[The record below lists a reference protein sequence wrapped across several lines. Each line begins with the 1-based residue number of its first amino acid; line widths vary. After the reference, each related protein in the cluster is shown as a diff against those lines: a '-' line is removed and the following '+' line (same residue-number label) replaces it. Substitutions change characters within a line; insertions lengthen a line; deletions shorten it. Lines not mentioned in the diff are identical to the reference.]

1 MPRTLSVTI
10 RNRLDELD
18 RLFAGIDGF
27 AAEQH
32 LSDDDA
38 YLIHLVLDEIVV
50 NVIRH
55 GFDDDRDHDIV
66 VALAIDEAGVLSIRV
81 EDDGRPFNP
90 LDRPPPDLTIP
101 VEERPIGG
109 LGIFI
114 TRQSVDEMSYRRDGG
129 RNILTMTKTLS
140 G

>member
-1 MPRTLSVTI
+1 VAPTLSVTI
-10 RNRLDELD
+10 LNRLDDLD
-18 RLFAGIDGF
+18 RLFSAVDGF
-27 AAEQH
+27 VAEHH

-55 GFDDDRDHDIV
+55 GFDDDRDHEIRV
-66 VALAIDEAGVLSIRV
+66 TLAIDAEDALSIRV
-81 EDDGRPFNP
+81 EDEGRPFNP
-90 LDRPPPDLTIP
+90 LDRPPPDLTVP

-114 TRQSVDEMSYRRDGG
+114 TRQTVDEMTYRREDD
-129 RNILTMTKTLS
+129 RNILTMRKKLTR
-140 G
+140 